1 MEPASLAPSPG
12 ALRYNMENNMK
23 YVLSNNPYSFL
34 REFRNAC
41 ATPVMT
47 LRQIAQAMAAEMQAG
62 LDHPGER
69 RLKMLPTYLECLP
82 TGCASASN
90 ELFP

>member
-1 MEPASLAPSPG
+1 MEPASLAASASVLG
-12 ALRYNMENNMK
+12 YNMENLKNAQ
-23 YVLSNNPYSFL
+23 SSDPYSFL

-82 TGCASASN
+82 TGCVSATWN
-90 ELFP
+90 CLM